1 MNHRVLLQQ
10 TIGLTLI
17 VLLLAG
23 CGGTPAEPTT
33 TPIPI
38 PDHSIL
44 ATDKR
49 KDTPDQSS
57 VVYTLPEMDQITLAN
72 IEYKD
77 GLTMDIYYP
86 LDFDFTQNLP
96 VVIFV
101 NGFVDEEIQKMIG
114 CKLKDS
120 GIYISWGQLVAASGM
135 IAIAYE
141 THDPDVDIHDLVN
154 YTRANGP
161 RLRVDKDRICLW
173 ACSDNFRTALIAL
186 TDTSAEYHDSLA
198 CAVIYYGVTPPFY
211 AYDLSADIP
220 LFIVKAGKDDA
231 SLNRQLDQFVEIA
244 LEANIPL
251 EFVDYED
258 GIHGFD
264 VWQDTDESRE
274 IIKQTLEFMNTHLQE

>member
-1 MNHRVLLQQ
+1 MSISKKILKMVVVIIIIPLL
-10 TIGLTLI
+10 
-17 VLLLAG
+17 VG
-23 CGGTPAEPTT
+23 CGMSDTPVPT
-33 TPIPI
+33 

-44 ATDKR
+44 ASDKR

-72 IEYKD
+72 IEYKE

-101 NGFVDEEIQKMIG
+101 NGFVDEEFQKMFG
-114 CKLKDS
+114 SKLKDS
-120 GIYISWGQLVAASGM
+120 GVYISWGQLVAASGM
-135 IAIAYE
+135 IAITYE
-141 THDPDVDIHDLVN
+141 THDPDVDIHDLLN
-154 YTRANGP
+154 YTQANGSW
-161 RLRVDKDRICLW
+161 LRVDKDRICLW
-173 ACSDNFRTALIAL
+173 ASSASPPTALIAL

-198 CAVIYYGVTPPFY
+198 CTVIYYGIIPPVSVD
-211 AYDLSADIP
+211 DLSADIP

-231 SLNRQLDQFVEIA
+231 FLNIKLDKFVEKA
-244 LEANIPL
+244 REANIPL

-274 IIKQTLEFMNTHLQE
+274 IIKQTLEFMKTHLQE

>member
-1 MNHRVLLQQ
+1 MNHRVLLLQ

-33 TPIPI
+33 TSIPI

-72 IEYKD
+72 IEYKE

-101 NGFVDEEIQKMIG
+101 NGFVDEEFQKMFG

-120 GIYISWGQLVAASGM
+120 GPSISWGQLVAASGM
-135 IAIAYE
+135 IAIMYE
-141 THDPDVDIHDLVN
+141 THDPDVDIHDLLN
-154 YTRANGP
+154 YTRANGSW
-161 RLRVDKDRICLW
+161 LRVDKDRICLW
-173 ACSDNFRTALIAL
+173 ASSASPPTALIAL

-198 CAVIYYGVTPPFY
+198 CAIIYYGIIPPVSVD
-211 AYDLSADIP
+211 DLSADIP

-231 SLNRQLDQFVEIA
+231 FLNIKLDKFVEKA
-244 LEANIPL
+244 REANIPL

-264 VWQDTDESRE
+264 YWQDTDESRE
-274 IIKQTLEFMNTHLQE
+274 IIKQTLEFMHTHLQE

>member
-1 MNHRVLLQQ
+1 MNHRVLFQLA
-10 TIGLTLI
+10 ISLMLT
-17 VLLLAG
+17 VLLLTG
-23 CGGTPAEPTT
+23 CGGTPDESTT
-33 TPIPI
+33 TPIPT

-44 ATDKR
+44 ASDKL
-49 KDTPDQSS
+49 TPVQSF

-101 NGFVDEEIQKMIG
+101 IGFVDN
-114 CKLKDS
+114 KLKDTE
-120 GIYISWGQLVAASGM
+120 IYISRGQLVAASGM

-141 THDPDVDIHDLVN
+141 THDPDVDTHDLIN
-154 YTRANGP
+154 YIRANESW
-161 RLRVDKDRICLW
+161 LRIDKDRICLW
-173 ACSDNFRTALIAL
+173 SSSANAPTALIAL
-186 TDTSAEYHDSLA
+186 TDTSTEYHDSLA
-198 CAVIYYGVTPPFY
+198 CAVIYYGVIPPVY
-211 AYDLSADIP
+211 ADDLSADIP
-220 LFIVKAGKDDA
+220 LFIVKAGTDVA
-231 SLNRQLDQFVEIA
+231 SLNRQLDQFVEKA
-244 LEANIPL
+244 RAANIPL

-274 IIKQTLEFMNTHLQE
+274 IIEQSLEFMKTHLQE

>member
-1 MNHRVLLQQ
+1 MSISKKILKMVVVIIIIPLL
-10 TIGLTLI
+10 
-17 VLLLAG
+17 VG
-23 CGGTPAEPTT
+23 CGMSETPVPT
-33 TPIPI
+33 

-44 ATDKR
+44 ASDKR
-49 KDTPDQSS
+49 KDTPDQSF

-77 GLTMDIYYP
+77 GLTMDAYYP

-101 NGFVDEEIQKMIG
+101 NGFVDEEIEKMIG

-120 GIYISWGQLVAASGM
+120 GVYISWGQLVAASGM

-141 THDPDVDIHDLVN
+141 TYDPDVDAHDLIN
-154 YTRANGP
+154 YIQANESW
-161 RLRVDKDRICLW
+161 LRIDKDRICLW
-173 ACSDNFRTALIAL
+173 SSSANLPTALIAL
-186 TDTSAEYHDSLA
+186 TDTSTEYHDSLA
-198 CAVIYYGVTPPFY
+198 CAVIYYGVTPPVY
-211 AYDLSADIP
+211 ADDLSADIP
-220 LFIVKAGKDDA
+220 LFIVKAGTDDA
-231 SLNRQLDQFVEIA
+231 SLNRQLDQFIEKA
-244 LEANIPL
+244 RAANIPL

-274 IIKQTLEFMNTHLQE
+274 IIKQTLEFMKTHLQE

>member
-1 MNHRVLLQQ
+1 MSISKKILKMVIVIVIIPLL
-10 TIGLTLI
+10 
-17 VLLLAG
+17 VG
-23 CGGTPAEPTT
+23 CGTSETPVPA
-33 TPIPI
+33 

-44 ATDKR
+44 ASDKR

-72 IEYKD
+72 IEYKE

-101 NGFVDEEIQKMIG
+101 NGFVDEESEKMFG
-114 CKLKDS
+114 SKLKDS

-141 THDPDVDIHDLVN
+141 TYDPDVDVHDLIN
-154 YTRANGP
+154 YIRANEP
-161 RLRVDKDRICLW
+161 WLRIDKDRICLW
-173 ACSDNFRTALIAL
+173 SSSDSLHTALIAL
-186 TDTSAEYHDSLA
+186 TDTSTEYHDSLA
-198 CAVIYYGVTPPFY
+198 CAIIYYGIIPQVSVD
-211 AYDLSADIP
+211 DLSADIP

-231 SLNRQLDQFVEIA
+231 FLNIKLDKFVEKA
-244 LEANIPL
+244 REANIPL
-251 EFVDYED
+251 EFVDYKD

-274 IIKQTLEFMNTHLQE
+274 IIKQTLEFMNTYLQE

>member
-1 MNHRVLLQQ
+1 V
-10 TIGLTLI
+10 
-17 VLLLAG
+17 
-23 CGGTPAEPTT
+23 PA
-33 TPIPI
+33 

-44 ATDKR
+44 ASDKR
-49 KDTPDQSS
+49 KDTPDQSF

-101 NGFVDEEIQKMIG
+101 NGWVDEEFQQMFG

-120 GIYISWGQLVAASGM
+120 APTISWGQLVAASGM

-141 THDPDVDIHDLVN
+141 THDPDVDIHDLLN
-154 YTRANGP
+154 YTRANGSW
-161 RLRVDKDRICLW
+161 LRIDKDRICLW
-173 ACSDNFRTALIAL
+173 ASSASSPTALIAL
-186 TDTSAEYHDSLA
+186 TDPSVEYHDSLA
-198 CAVIYYGVTPPFY
+198 CAVIYYGVTPP
-211 AYDLSADIP
+211 ASADDLSADIP

-231 SLNRQLDQFVEIA
+231 FLNIKLDQFVEKA
-244 LEANIPL
+244 REAKIPL

-264 VWQDTDESRE
+264 FWQDTDESRE
-274 IIKQTLEFMNTHLQE
+274 IIKQTLEFMNTYLQE

>member
-1 MNHRVLLQQ
+1 MSISKKILKMVVVIIIIPLL
-10 TIGLTLI
+10 
-17 VLLLAG
+17 VG
-23 CGGTPAEPTT
+23 CGMSDTPVPT
-33 TPIPI
+33 

-44 ATDKR
+44 ASDKR

-101 NGFVDEEIQKMIG
+101 NGFVDEEFQKMFG
-114 CKLKDS
+114 SKLKDS
-120 GIYISWGQLVAASGM
+120 GVYISWGQLVAASGM
-135 IAIAYE
+135 IAITYE
-141 THDPDVDIHDLVN
+141 THDPDVDIHDLLN
-154 YTRANGP
+154 YTQANGSW
-161 RLRVDKDRICLW
+161 LRVDKDRICLW
-173 ACSDNFRTALIAL
+173 ASSASPPTALIAL

-198 CAVIYYGVTPPFY
+198 CTVIYYGIIPPVSVD
-211 AYDLSADIP
+211 DLSADIP

-231 SLNRQLDQFVEIA
+231 FLNIKLDKFVEKA
-244 LEANIPL
+244 REANIPL

-274 IIKQTLEFMNTHLQE
+274 IIKQTLEFMKTHLQE